1 MLGRN
6 VWTRAS
12 ASRGTP
18 PRQWRAEDVVE
29 ALPLLLL
36 LCFFF
41 LLHAV
46 AFKTYVCMHTG
57 GRSSPAFAGGRERRR
72 TRGVIDREC
81 VSGCSQ
87 FLSAPVLVVGSL
99 PGSSFLSPGSFF
111 LFAVLFRS
119 LATFRRTGQSN
130 EVVCG
135 CFSSVGSCLCIVCAS
150 CVWELFDIS
159 IVWIGCNKETKRHVV
174 SLCSRAT

>member
-1 MLGRN
+1 
-6 VWTRAS
+6 
-12 ASRGTP
+12 
-18 PRQWRAEDVVE
+18 
-29 ALPLLLL
+29 
-36 LCFFF
+36 
-41 LLHAV
+41 
-46 AFKTYVCMHTG
+46 MHTG

-174 SLCSRAT
+174 SLCSRATSGRERRRERMRSREQRYLGADFCCVFLWCRRTSVAC